1 MTTPVTGHTH
11 ILVCDD
17 DPAILRGV
25 GGMLK
30 DEGFVVEL
38 AEDVRRAEARL
49 AAPGGAP
56 DLLLLDLRMPGD
68 SGLALLERL
77 PRPLPF
83 PVVVLSG
90 EASPTDAVTALKL
103 GAADFVEKPPSP
115 ERLLTSIRNALA
127 LHRLREE
134 GDELRRALAV
144 PGNLVG
150 DSPRL
155 DELRQLVARVGATDA
170 VVLIQGETGA
180 GKERV
185 ARALHVASGRKGR
198 FVAVNCAA
206 IPDALLESEL
216 FGHERGA
223 FTGAQARRLGRFEQA
238 DGGTLLL
245 DEIGDMP
252 LPLQAKLLRVLE
264 QREIERLG
272 GSGPVPIDVRVLA
285 ATHRDLRQA
294 VAEGRFRQDLYFR
307 LAVFPLRVPALRE
320 RPEDLLPLIKA
331 FAAELIGGESAVTV
345 TPEGQAALRAH
356 PWPGNVRELRNFVE
370 RLVLLRGRGAL
381 FIDAAVTAVLALG
394 DPLPPTVPAAGGGEA
409 GGGEAGDGEIPGLG
423 EKGYRALVDD
433 FERALVRAALERSGG
448 NVAAAARL
456 LKVDRGNLYRR
467 IQALGL
473 TAVDVP
479 ETSRPPER

>member
-1 MTTPVTGHTH
+1 MTTMTTNTR

-30 DEGFVVEL
+30 DEGYVPLL
-38 AEDVRRAEARL
+38 AEDVRQAEARL

-56 DLLLLDLRMPGD
+56 DLLLLDLRMPGEG
-68 SGLALLERL
+68 GLALLQRL

-90 EASPTDAVTALKL
+90 EASPTDAVTALRL

-134 GDELRRALAV
+134 GEELRRALAL

-150 DSPRL
+150 DSPKL

-185 ARALHVASGRKGR
+185 ARALHLASARKGR

-206 IPDALLESEL
+206 IPEALLESEL

-223 FTGAQARRLGRFEQA
+223 FTGAQVRRLGRFEQA

-294 VAEGRFRQDLYFR
+294 VADGQFRQDLYFR
-307 LAVFPLRVPALRE
+307 LAVFPLRVAPLRE
-320 RPEDLLPLIKA
+320 RPEDLLPLIRA
-331 FAAELIGGESAVTV
+331 FAAELVGSDAAVTV

-356 PWPGNVRELRNFVE
+356 PFPGNVRELRNFVE
-370 RLVLLRGRGAL
+370 RLVLLRGRGPL

-394 DPLPPTVPAAGGGEA
+394 DPLPPTTIEA
-409 GGGEAGDGEIPGLG
+409 GGGEASSGEIPGLG

-433 FERALVRAALERSGG
+433 FERALVRAALERSAG

-467 IQALGL
+467 IQALELVG
-473 TAVDVP
+473 ADVP